1 MGMMFAFFGSM
12 VGLGLTVLWV
22 FAIIEI
28 VRSEFIDKTE
38 RLTWLLIVI
47 LLPFIGTIL
56 YILIG
61 RKLRLNNDSDIL

>member
-28 VRSEFIDKTE
+28 VRSEFVDKTE

-61 RKLRLNNDSDIL
+61 RKQRLNNDSDIL